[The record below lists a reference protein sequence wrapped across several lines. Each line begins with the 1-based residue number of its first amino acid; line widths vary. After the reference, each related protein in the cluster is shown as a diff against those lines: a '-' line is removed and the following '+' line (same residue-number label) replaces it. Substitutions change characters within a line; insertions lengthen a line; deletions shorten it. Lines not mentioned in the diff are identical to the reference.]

1 MRSVDENR
9 HINHVDQ
16 AQGLHRF
23 QASQKLSE
31 KGFEQGSSGRFGRR
45 TENETDQQAPLFC
58 DPRGYA
64 VAPRR
69 LSGLVL
75 SGHFGE

>member
-31 KGFEQGSSGRFGRR
+31 KGFEQGTNGRFGRR
-45 TENETDQQAPLFC
+45 TEDDTD
-58 DPRGYA
+58 
-64 VAPRR
+64 RR
-69 LSGLVL
+69 TP
-75 SGHFGE
+75 HW